1 MPEVS
6 TGIPETNSPTLNA
19 AIKEHL
25 RGQALTVAELCERE
39 LCEVLRATFLGER
52 LSFIQDSL
60 ATGVAGG
67 DVYDDYATK
76 LEAYVEILDYV
87 GSNDFHGFIA
97 KKGAERGLFVFFG
110 QELLHK
116 DLKSG

>member
-6 TGIPETNSPTLNA
+6 TGIPESNSPSLNA

-25 RGQALTVAELCERE
+25 RGQALTVAKLCERE
-39 LCEVLRATFLGER
+39 LCETLRAAFLGER
-52 LSFIQDSL
+52 QSLIQDSL
-60 ATGVAGG
+60 ATGVLE
-67 DVYDDYATK
+67 DIYDYGAR

-87 GSNDFHGFIA
+87 GGNDFHGFIA

-110 QELLHK
+110 QGLLHK